1 MHWRRWGVAALALLT
16 LVTCCPPRVV
26 LADHP
31 YQTRVIVDRLSPY
44 WPEAVQQWE
53 PLILQEAER
62 RNLDPDLIAAVI
74 WKESRGRQY
83 SQGPAGAVGL
93 MMVMPKEAGF
103 TWRPSIS
110 ELQDPYTNLFWGSRA
125 LATVIRQSRG
135 DLYSA
140 LAAYNGGWEQIH
152 YRGPRLFAS
161 DIIDTYARAVAVRNG
176 LSPGGH
182 WVATVA
188 ALTGDSPMT
197 VVGPQ
202 RSLTRY
208 SRPPVMADIPDCT
221 TQGPPTAVSY
231 ASADGRDLNSRV
243 AIWILLDGRLINR
256 ARGRGAQ
263 APSTLEL
270 DSIVSP
276 VWPPALPCL
285 TRS

>member
-1 MHWRRWGVAALALLT
+1 MDWRRWGLVAVSLLT
-16 LVTCCPPRVV
+16 LVASLSPGVV
-26 LADHP
+26 LADCP
-31 YQTRVIVDRLSPY
+31 FQTRVIVDGLSSY
-44 WPEAVQQWE
+44 WPEEVQRWE

-62 RNLDPDLIAAVI
+62 RGLDPDLIAAVI

-83 SQGPAGAVGL
+83 AQGPAGAVGL

-110 ELQDPYTNLFWGSRA
+110 ELQDPYTNLYWGSRA

-140 LAAYNGGWEQIH
+140 LAAYNGGWDQIH
-152 YRGPRLFAS
+152 YRGPRRFAT

-176 LSPGGH
+176 LSPDGH

-188 ALTGDSPMT
+188 ALTGTSPMT

-202 RSLTRY
+202 RSLVRY

-221 TQGPPTAVSY
+221 TQGSPTAIAHVPQ
-231 ASADGRDLNSRV
+231 DGRDLTSRV
-243 AIWILLDGRLINR
+243 AIWVLLDGQVIGR
-256 ARGRGAQ
+256 AHHRQ
-263 APSTLEL
+263 AEAS
-270 DSIVSP
+270 
-276 VWPPALPCL
+276 PALEL
-285 TRS
+285 TRSGPPTF